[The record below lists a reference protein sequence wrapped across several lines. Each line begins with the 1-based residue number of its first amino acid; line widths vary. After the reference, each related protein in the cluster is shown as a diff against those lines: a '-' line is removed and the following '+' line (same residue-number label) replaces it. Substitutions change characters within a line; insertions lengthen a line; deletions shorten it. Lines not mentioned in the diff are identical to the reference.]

1 MARADQRGTGQVLRE
16 GAARAPATHAD
27 VPALERARQLPVRTE
42 EEETETRQK
51 RRSRYVGY
59 NAPCRV
65 TRLGKF
71 ERVWSCLLGT
81 LNISVFVVSGR

>member
-1 MARADQRGTGQVLRE
+1 MAWADQRGAGQVLRK

-81 LNISVFVVSGR
+81 VKYFCFCRLR